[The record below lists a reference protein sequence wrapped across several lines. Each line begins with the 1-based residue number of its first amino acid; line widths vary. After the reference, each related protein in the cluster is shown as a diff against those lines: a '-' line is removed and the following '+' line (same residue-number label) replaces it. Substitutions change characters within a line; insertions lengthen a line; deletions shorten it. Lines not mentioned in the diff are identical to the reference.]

1 MDAVEIKSAVR
12 DYIISEF
19 LPGED
24 PNAIGDSLELRTQ
37 GILDSLATL
46 KLSSF
51 LEERYHITLEAH
63 EVGSEYLNT
72 LNDIAT
78 LVLAKLDQREKR

>member
-1 MDAVEIKSAVR
+1 MGPVGQTVKQ
-12 DYIISEF
+12 YILNEF

-24 PNAIGDSLELRTQ
+24 PDELTESTPLLDS

-51 LEERYHITLEAH
+51 LEQEFDIQMEAH
-63 EVGSEYLNT
+63 ELDAEHIGTIDAIEQ
-72 LNDIAT
+72 
-78 LVLAKLDQREKR
+78 LVISKK